1 MLDDGQYKYFKFF
14 SHLVSH
20 FNVKNKIAATAA
32 AVADVFLL
40 YDRGI
45 SILSKKTDQNTQH
58 HLMMKKK

>member
-14 SHLVSH
+14 SHLVFS
-20 FNVKNKIAATAA
+20 FSLQCKKNKIAAT

-45 SILSKKTDQNTQH
+45 SILSKKN
-58 HLMMKKK
+58 